1 MQITADALQAYVSAV
16 VPMFNEEESIGELYR
31 ELKSALDATSMPYEI
46 ILVDDGSTD
55 STPQLALDLC
65 DADDRV
71 RLVRLS
77 RNFGHHP
84 ASSCGM
90 SYARG
95 EVVVLLDAD
104 LQNDPAD
111 IPKLLEQI
119 EAGYDVAR
127 CWRQGRKDPFWRTFP
142 SKFVN
147 WLTCWAT
154 GVKLHD
160 YGCSMLAMRRCV
172 VDRMLRFTERSRHV
186 SGLISWSGGKVCEI
200 KVQHRERR
208 FGSSKYGF
216 ISLLKLTANLMTG
229 FSTLPLQLVGALGAA
244 TSLLGFI
251 GAIYLVV
258 KRYVYGVDLDGVV
271 VATAIIF
278 VFIGINFLA
287 LGVMGE
293 YIGRIFSE
301 VQARPYYIVDGV
313 YGKKESGEEK
323 EQ

>member
-1 MQITADALQAYVSAV
+1 
-16 VPMFNEEESIGELYR
+16 
-31 ELKSALDATSMPYEI
+31 
-46 ILVDDGSTD
+46 
-55 STPQLALDLC
+55 
-65 DADDRV
+65 
-71 RLVRLS
+71 
-77 RNFGHHP
+77 
-84 ASSCGM
+84 M
-90 SYARG
+90 SYACG
-95 EVVVLLDAD
+95 EVIVLLDAD

-111 IPKLLEQI
+111 IPRLLVQI
-119 EAGYDVAR
+119 EAGYDVVR
-127 CWRQGRKDPFWRTFP
+127 CWRQGRKDPLWRTFP
-142 SKFVN
+142 SKFIN
-147 WLTCWAT
+147 WLTCRAT

-172 VDRMLRFTERSRHV
+172 VDRMMRFTERSRHV

-200 KVQHRERR
+200 KVQHRERK

-216 ISLLKLTANLMTG
+216 ISLVKLTINLMTG
-229 FSTLPLQLVGALGAA
+229 FSTLPLQIVGALGVA

-251 GAIYLVV
+251 GAIYLAV

-301 VQARPYYIVDGV
+301 VQARPYFIVDDV
-313 YGKKESGEEK
+313 YRKKPSGEK
-323 EQ
+323 KKQ